1 MLNNQVIE
9 NLVEVDLVEV
19 ENFLKVKESLTRI
32 GVSSKHK
39 KTLYQSCHILHKR
52 SKYYIVH
59 FKELFALD
67 GKPTNIDDTD
77 IRRRNTITRLLSD
90 WKLIKVINIEQIENQ
105 LPMNQIKI
113 ISFSEKPE
121 WELICK
127 YTIGKISKPINQ
139 YEILNSYRDI

>member
-9 NLVEVDLVEV
+9 NLVRVELVET
-19 ENFLKVKESLTRI
+19 ENFLKIKESLTRI

-67 GKPTNIDDTD
+67 GKPTNIDVTD
-77 IRRRNTITRLLSD
+77 VRRRNTITRLLSD
-90 WKLIKVINIEQIENQ
+90 WKLITVVNPEQIEEQ

-113 ISFSEKPE
+113 ISFSEKLE
-121 WELICK
+121 WQLICK
-127 YTIGKISKPINQ
+127 YTIGKISKPANFD
-139 YEILNSYRDI
+139 ENRWNSY